1 MGMACSVCGDK
12 TSRRKQ
18 KFNPTDLLCFDDDA
32 VFEMRRYK
40 PSVKYKR
47 DTTEERDV
55 HQDHLMLEMKSSD
68 EDKYFSTK
76 GEHQSNR
83 SLHPGEEALERKG
96 QNSLVYLS
104 HKGQQLEKGMAIT
117 ETHYSTMTY
126 RDEVKV
132 EPNAICHT
140 REKVSVAAL
149 GV

>member
-12 TSRRKQ
+12 SSRRKQ
-18 KFNPTDLLCFDDDA
+18 KFSPADLLCFDDDA
-32 VFEMRRYK
+32 VFEMRRYS
-40 PSVKYKR
+40 PSVKCKR

-55 HQDHLMLEMKSSD
+55 HQDHVMLEMKPSN
-68 EDKYFSTK
+68 EDKYFYTK

-83 SLHPGEEALERKG
+83 SLIPGEEAMERKG
-96 QNSLVYLS
+96 QNSLVYLAQ
-104 HKGQQLEKGMAIT
+104 KGPQLEKGMAIT

-140 REKVSVAAL
+140 REKVSVAAMN
-149 GV
+149 V